1 MKNQIIKTAFIAIAF
16 TTTISACKKDENAP
30 IPDEQELITTLKIQ
44 LSNSSKGFMKTFV
57 YKVENGFGSGSG
69 GTIQIDTIKLEPG
82 VIYDAILSV
91 QNEKATPAEDITNEI
106 LEKDDEHLF
115 VFDSTPSSGN
125 GSVAV
130 SDGSKDKN
138 GAPLNQT
145 FKLTTGSLG
154 KGKFGIQLMHLPT
167 NKAGTTP
174 SAAGGETDL
183 AVNFPVV
190 IE

>member
-1 MKNQIIKTAFIAIAF
+1 MNNKLIKATMIALAVMTQF
-16 TTTISACKKDENAP
+16 SACKKDENAP

-82 VIYDAILSV
+82 VSYDAIMSV
-91 QNEKATPAEDITNEI
+91 QNEKAIPAEDITNEI

-145 FKLTTGSLG
+145 FKLTTGGSG
-154 KGKFGIQLMHLPT
+154 NGKFAIQLMHLPT
-167 NKAGTTP
+167 NKSGTTP
-174 SAAGGETDL
+174 AAAGGETDL
-183 AVNFPVV
+183 AVSFPVV